1 MARSK
6 SREALL
12 KEVEAAQAKLKA
24 HDKAEAERLG
34 NLAIKS
40 GIGAIDIS
48 DDELAREF
56 QAIVARFREGAPAVE
71 EPKAKGSRSAG
82 KAPERA
88 DDEAA

>member
-6 SREALL
+6 SRETIVNEITAL
-12 KEVEAAQAKLKA
+12 QAKLRA

-48 DDELAREF
+48 D
-56 QAIVARFREGAPAVE
+56 
-71 EPKAKGSRSAG
+71 
-82 KAPERA
+82 
-88 DDEAA
+88 